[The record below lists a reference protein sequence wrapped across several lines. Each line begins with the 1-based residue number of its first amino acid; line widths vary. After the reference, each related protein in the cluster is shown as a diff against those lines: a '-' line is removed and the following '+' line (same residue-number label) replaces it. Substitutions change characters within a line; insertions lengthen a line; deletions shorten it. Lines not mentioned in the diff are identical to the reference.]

1 MREGELAMVIMM
13 ESKKSLAEVC
23 AAIEPAAQ
31 KHRFGVLGVRNL
43 KETLAQ
49 KGIEFDRDC
58 FVFEVCNPVQ
68 AKKVLLAKMEISTAL
83 PCRISVYTEGSRVKI
98 ATIRPTDMLAG
109 YQVPELQGVAAEVE
123 ATMIEIMRDA
133 AE

>member
-1 MREGELAMVIMM
+1 MLIIT
-13 ESKKSLAEVC
+13 ESKKSLADVC

-43 KETLAQ
+43 RETLAK
-49 KGIEFDRDC
+49 KGIKFDRDC

-68 AKKVLLAKMEISTAL
+68 ARKVLQEKMEISTAL
-83 PCRISVYTEGSRVKI
+83 PCRISVYEEGGRVRI
-98 ATIRPTDMLAG
+98 ATIRPTEMLAG
-109 YQVPELQGVAAEVE
+109 FQVPELEGVAVEVE
-123 ATMIEIMRDA
+123 AAIAAIMRDA